1 MGPASVVTWWQWAL
15 AALLPPFGA
24 AGGFVLI
31 TTRRKAV
38 HARLKW
44 PPADEA
50 AYVRMDTFQRRAWG
64 YRQVAAVLE
73 QEAAFMDERPAFRDA
88 LLEHAADWRDASSEI
103 LRARAAK
110 GLQAP
115 TE

>member
-15 AALLPPFGA
+15 AALAPGFGV
-24 AGGFVLI
+24 AGGFVLL

-44 PPADEA
+44 PPVEEA

-64 YRQVAAVLE
+64 YRQVAAALE
-73 QEAAFMDERPAFRDA
+73 QEATFMDERPVYRDM
-88 LLEHAADWRDASSEI
+88 LLEHAADWRDASNEI
-103 LRARAAK
+103 LKARAAK

-115 TE
+115 ME